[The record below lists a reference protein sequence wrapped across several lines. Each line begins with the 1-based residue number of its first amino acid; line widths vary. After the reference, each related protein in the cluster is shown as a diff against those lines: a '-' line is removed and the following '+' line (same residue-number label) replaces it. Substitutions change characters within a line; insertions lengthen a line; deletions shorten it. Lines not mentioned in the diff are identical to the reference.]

1 MERTPTFR
9 SCFLKYCRTKTRKEL
24 EDMLD
29 DNTVEYKSLL
39 CFIEL
44 VNKIWQQK
52 TKIFK
57 EFSTN
62 MLTELK
68 RDYINEHGV
77 EKYLI
82 EEETIK
88 KEMNEMIFK
97 QQKMLYVWNEWNE

>member
-1 MERTPTFR
+1 
-9 SCFLKYCRTKTRKEL
+9 
-24 EDMLD
+24 MLG
-29 DNTVEYKSLL
+29 NTVECKKLIPLDLL
-39 CFIEL
+39 RHE
-44 VNKIWQQK
+44 VWEQK
-52 TKIFK
+52 TKFFK

-62 MLTELK
+62 MLMELK

-97 QQKMLYVWNEWNE
+97 QQKMLLEWNESNWDEWNE